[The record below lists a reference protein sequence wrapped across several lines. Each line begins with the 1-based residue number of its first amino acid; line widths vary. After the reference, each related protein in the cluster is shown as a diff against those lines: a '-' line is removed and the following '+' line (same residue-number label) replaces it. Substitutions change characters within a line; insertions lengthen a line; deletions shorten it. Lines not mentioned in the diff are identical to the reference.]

1 MNIYFI
7 QGQDYLHNSPV
18 NSHIDSCA
26 FGINGEIM
34 KHPFIIDMD
43 SIVWLNIVK
52 DTLIQI
58 DDKKYDKYLSITYKR
73 TPVTLIPLEQVD
85 NAIYVKYRDF
95 CHIYMINDEFIE
107 KSPSDLLIDRDYIEE
122 VKLINYSGFADE
134 KKNPKVLIIKIYTR
148 GWKKA
153 KQR

>member
-1 MNIYFI
+1 
-7 QGQDYLHNSPV
+7 
-18 NSHIDSCA
+18 
-26 FGINGEIM
+26 
-34 KHPFIIDMD
+34 
-43 SIVWLNIVK
+43 
-52 DTLIQI
+52 
-58 DDKKYDKYLSITYKR
+58 
-73 TPVTLIPLEQVD
+73 
-85 NAIYVKYRDF
+85 
-95 CHIYMINDEFIE
+95 MINDEFIE